1 MTVAEALRRAHAD
14 TFGAIWATVK
24 RPPPAGDGPLA
35 GIPFVVKDN
44 FDLAG
49 LPTTGGLAGPHPPA
63 TSDAQAVISLR
74 RAGAVPIAKTAMDPL
89 AWTTG
94 GQAPGFGPCLNPVG
108 AGLSPGGSSSGSAVA
123 VAAGIAPLG
132 LGSDTAGSVR
142 IPASY
147 CGVVGLKLAPD
158 ATSLEGCLPLAPS
171 FDSAGVLARTVAEC
185 RVAYQALTTPAA
197 AAAGTGTATTAS
209 TATTAPRVALLS
221 DLFEAA
227 EPAVRD
233 PLMRVVSRL
242 EAAGTVIERL
252 SLDYWAP
259 GLGLALAVEFAHAW
273 SARRQAEPDRLPPEI
288 VGSIDR
294 ALTVA
299 PARYRQHLADLR
311 QARIALTARLGGYDG
326 LLCPTVP
333 TAVPTVVTETVQTST
348 RFTRIFNALGWPAI
362 SVPVATDAEGRPVGM
377 QIANA
382 GDVPALLAIADLL

>member
-1 MTVAEALRRAHAD
+1 VTLLRD
-14 TFGAIWATVK
+14 
-24 RPPPAGDGPLA
+24 
-35 GIPFVVKDN
+35 
-44 FDLAG
+44 
-49 LPTTGGLAGPHPPA
+49 
-63 TSDAQAVISLR
+63 
-74 RAGAVPIAKTAMDPL
+74 AGAVPIAKTALDPL

-147 CGVVGLKLAPD
+147 CGVVGLKLAPNV
-158 ATSLEGCLPLAPS
+158 TSLEGCLPLAPS
-171 FDSAGVLARTVAEC
+171 FDSVGVLTRTVAGC
-185 RVAYQALTTPAA
+185 RVAYQALTTPA
-197 AAAGTGTATTAS
+197 TAPAP
-209 TATTAPRVALLS
+209 ATTAPRVALLS

-227 EPAVRD
+227 EPDVRD
-233 PLMRVVSRL
+233 PLIRVVSRL

-259 GLGLALAVEFAHAW
+259 GLGLALAVEFARAW

-288 VGSIDR
+288 VTSIDG
-294 ALTVA
+294 ALAVA
-299 PARYRQHLADLR
+299 PARYQQHLAELR
-311 QARIALTARLGGYDG
+311 RARVALTARLGGYG
-326 LLCPTVP
+326 ALLCPTVP
-333 TAVPTVVTETVQTST
+333 TVVPTVATETVQTST

-362 SVPVATDAEGRPVGM
+362 SVPAATDSEGRPVGM

-382 GDVPALLAIADLL
+382 GDVPALLAIADLF